1 MPAAG
6 RVGTGFSKP
15 YIADYA
21 ESAGVVTYSNPA
33 VLARG
38 VKVELDPS
46 VAEDNK
52 FRADNVD
59 AEDAG
64 GMFTGGTVKL
74 TVDGLFTAIK
84 RRILGYP
91 EAGADGWTAVGESAT
106 PPFVAVGYITR
117 YMSDGVTSY
126 VPTVLAKTK
135 FQTPKENAETQEEE
149 ISWQTQELTAGL
161 FRDDTAA
168 KNWKY
173 EGAEFETEDL
183 AEEALKTKLGYVAP
197 TP

>member
-6 RVGTGFSKP
+6 RVCTGFSKP

-21 ESAGVVTYSNPA
+21 ESAGVVSYSNPA

-46 VAEDNK
+46 VADDNK
-52 FRADNVD
+52 FHADNVD

-74 TVDGLFTAIK
+74 TVDGLFTAMK

-91 EAGADGWTAVGESAT
+91 EAGEDGWTAVGESAT
-106 PPFVAVGYITR
+106 PPYVAIGYITR

-135 FQTPKENAETQEEE
+135 FQTPAENAETQEED
-149 ISWQTQELTAGL
+149 ISWQTQELTANL
-161 FRDDTAA
+161 FRDDSAD
-168 KNWKY
+168 KDWKH
-173 EGAEFETEDL
+173 EGAEYATEAL
-183 AEEALKTKLGYVAP
+183 AEAALKTKLGYVAP

>member
-6 RVGTGFSKP
+6 RVCTGFSKP

-46 VAEDNK
+46 VADDNK
-52 FRADNVD
+52 FHADNVD

-91 EAGADGWTAVGESAT
+91 EAGADGWTAVGEGTT
-106 PPFVAVGYITR
+106 PPYVAVGYITR

-135 FQTPKENAETQEEE
+135 FQTPAENAETQEKD
-149 ISWQTQELTAGL
+149 ISWQTQELTANL
-161 FRDDTAA
+161 FRDDSAA
-168 KNWKY
+168 KNWKH
-173 EGAEFETEDL
+173 EGAEYATEAL
-183 AEEALKTKLGYVAP
+183 AEEALKEKLGYVAP

>member
-6 RVGTGFSKP
+6 RVCTGFSKP

-21 ESAGVVTYSNPA
+21 VNAGVVTYSNPA
-33 VLARG
+33 KLARG

-46 VAEDNK
+46 VADDNK

-74 TVDGLFTAIK
+74 TVDGLFTAMK

-91 EAGADGWTAVGESAT
+91 EPDADGWTPVGESAT
-106 PPFVAVGYITR
+106 PPYVATGYIAR
-117 YMSDGVTSY
+117 FMSAGVTTY
-126 VPTVLAKTK
+126 VPTVLTKTK
-135 FQTPKENAETQEEE
+135 FQTPPENAETQGEE

-161 FRDDTAA
+161 FRDDTAE

-173 EGAEFETEDL
+173 EGAEFASEDL